1 MRTCAATAA
10 GAAIR
15 LIQNSHSSAK
25 LSTITPD
32 SGSPIPPPMPKIAL
46 TMLRPPAIWSRGNVS
61 RTIPNASGK
70 TPPAT
75 PCSTRP
81 AITTS
86 IVGASAL
93 ITAPSENSAST
104 AVSIRPLP

>member
-1 MRTCAATAA
+1 M
-10 GAAIR
+10 
-15 LIQNSHSSAK
+15 
-25 LSTITPD
+25 
-32 SGSPIPPPMPKIAL
+32 
-46 TMLRPPAIWSRGNVS
+46 S

-86 IVGASAL
+86 IEPASAL
-93 ITAPSENSAST
+93 ITAPTENSSST
-104 AVSIRPLP
+104 TVSVLPLP